1 MFMSIRIALLKGVL
15 FVCEMFVPSLVVFRS
30 APNMSLSNTT
40 VWIDSVSVITDRVFY
55 AVNQ

>member
-1 MFMSIRIALLKGVL
+1 MSIRIALLKGVL